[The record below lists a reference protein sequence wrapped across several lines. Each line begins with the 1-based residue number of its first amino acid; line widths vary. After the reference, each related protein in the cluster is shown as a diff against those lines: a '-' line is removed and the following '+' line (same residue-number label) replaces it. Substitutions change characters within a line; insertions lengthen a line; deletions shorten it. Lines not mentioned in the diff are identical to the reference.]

1 MKKRTKAIVSIVMCT
16 AMLFTSVMGASAAS
30 AAASAQGSSSVM
42 ETVAE
47 VITTGLNKAVD
58 ALLGFISGIL
68 PATVKV
74 EDPSAYA
81 DYADDNFYD
90 GTDEFI
96 DEAAEGAQWQLGY
109 ASASILPADFS
120 TGKYYKGGYDIN
132 LQLSECIDDL
142 KVRVI
147 ALDDG
152 SGRGVTVFA
161 VVDCLG
167 LANDDVK
174 NIRAAVAQALPE
186 VDFTSINVSATHVH
200 SGIDTQGIYT
210 DTFGH
215 VFKNLFAA
223 IIGSDNLCDPVDTDL
238 LATIQSQTVACVKKA
253 VETMTTGTLEYAKT
267 DISDYVR
274 DRTDPEI
281 MLDDM
286 YCLIFNPDN
295 GDTSTVISNFG
306 CHPECIGYGTQLITS
321 DFVFYTEETLNNAG
335 YNYMF
340 IEGAVGTYTEEN
352 GAACDGLDLDR
363 VDSTIRYGHE
373 IGNILIAVATGMTE
387 DEIVAEYASDDCIY
401 TNDYTEEALASEDC
415 TLWYEGWEA
424 VVSEEVEPILNIR
437 LQAMQ
442 IAVTNGVYK
451 AFGKLSL
458 ANNVM
463 YKDKAGNVTAATEIG
478 YMELGK
484 NIKVILCPGETYA
497 ELIVGGENMADFVYD
512 CAYDIMADEDDVIL
526 VFDLMND
533 ALGYIMPDNDFVYF
547 RMKSDFSLAD
557 SWGLTSVGSNAAS
570 DVYGA
575 IYELYDSVK

>member
-1 MKKRTKAIVSIVMCT
+1 MKKRTKVIVAMVMSAVMLFSAATGAAAATVSDDSADSSAMAIV
-16 AMLFTSVMGASAAS
+16 
-30 AAASAQGSSSVM
+30 AQ
-42 ETVAE
+42 A
-47 VITTGLNKAVD
+47 ITTGLNKAAN
-58 ALLGFISGIL
+58 ALLDHISGVL

-81 DYADDNFYD
+81 DYADVNFYA
-90 GTDEFI
+90 GTEQFI
-96 DEAAEGAQWQLGY
+96 DEAADGAQWSLGY
-109 ASASILPADFS
+109 ASASILPEDFS

-152 SGRGVTVFA
+152 SNRGVTVFA

-174 NIRAAVAQALPE
+174 NIRAAVAAALPDVE
-186 VDFTSINVSATHVH
+186 FTSINVSATHVH

-215 VFKNLFAA
+215 VIKNLISA
-223 IIGSDNLCDPVDTDL
+223 IMGKDDLCDPVDTDL
-238 LATIQSQTVACVKKA
+238 LATIQNQTVACVKEA

-295 GDTSTVISNFG
+295 GDTSTVISNYG
-306 CHPECIGYGTQLITS
+306 VHPECIGYGTQLITS

-352 GAACDGLDLDR
+352 GVAADGLDLDR
-363 VDSTIRYGHE
+363 VEVTVRYGHE

-387 DEIVAEYASDDCIY
+387 NEIAAAYAAGKLY

-415 TLWYEGWEA
+415 TIWYEGWNA
-424 VVSEEVEPILNIR
+424 VVTEEVEPILNIK
-437 LQAMQ
+437 LQAMEV
-442 IAVTNGVYK
+442 AVTNGVYK

-463 YKDKAGNVTAATEIG
+463 YEDADGNVTAATEVG

-484 NIKVILCPGETYA
+484 NLKVILCPGETYA
-497 ELIVGGENMADFVYD
+497 ELIIGGENMADFVYD
-512 CAYDIMADEDDVIL
+512 CAYDIMADEGDDIL

-533 ALGYIMPDNDFVYF
+533 ALGYIMPDNDYVLF
-547 RMKSDFSLAD
+547 RLKADFEFAD
-557 SWGLTSVGSNAAS
+557 SWGLTSIGANAAS

-575 IYELYDSVK
+575 IYELYDSVR

>member
-1 MKKRTKAIVSIVMCT
+1 MKKRTKAILAVVMS
-16 AMLFTSVMGASAAS
+16 AVMLFTTATG
-30 AAASAQGSSSVM
+30 AAAATVSEETESPAMAVIAQ
-42 ETVAE
+42 T
-47 VITTGLNKAVD
+47 ITTTLNKAAT
-58 ALLGFISGIL
+58 ALLDHISGIL

-81 DYADDNFYD
+81 DYADDNFYA
-90 GTDEFI
+90 GTEEFI
-96 DEAAEGAQWQLGY
+96 DEAADGAQWSLGY
-109 ASASILPADFS
+109 ADASILPADFS

-147 ALDDG
+147 TLDDG
-152 SGRGVTVFA
+152 SDRGITVFA
-161 VVDCLG
+161 VIDCLG

-174 NIRAAVAQALPE
+174 NIRAAVAAALPD

-215 VFKNLFAA
+215 VIKNLISA
-223 IIGSDNLCDPVDTDL
+223 IMGKDDLCDPVDTDL
-238 LATIQSQTVACVKKA
+238 LATIQNQTVVAVKEA
-253 VETMTTGTLEYAKT
+253 LASMTTGKLEYAKT

-281 MLDDM
+281 MLDDA
-286 YCLIFNPDN
+286 YCLVFKPFD
-295 GDTSTVISNFG
+295 GSAATVISNFG
-306 CHPECIGYGTQLITS
+306 VHPECIGYGTQLITS

-340 IEGAVGTYTEEN
+340 MEGAVGTYTEDQHYSN
-352 GAACDGLDLDR
+352 DGLDLDR
-363 VDSTIRYGHE
+363 VESTTRYGHE

-387 DEIVAEYASDDCIY
+387 SEIAAAYAAGELY
-401 TNDYTEEALASEDC
+401 TNDYTEEILASEDC
-415 TLWYEGWEA
+415 TVWYEGWQA
-424 VVSEEVEPILNIR
+424 VVAEEVEPILNIR

-442 IAVTNGVYK
+442 VAVTNGVYK

-463 YKDKAGNVTAATEIG
+463 YEDADGNVTAATEIG

-497 ELIVGGENMADFVYD
+497 ELIIGGENMADFALD
-512 CAYDIMADEDDVIL
+512 CAYDVMADEGDDIL

-533 ALGYIMPDNDFVYF
+533 ALGYIMADNDFVFF
-547 RMKSDFSLAD
+547 RLKADFSFAD
-557 SWGLTSVGSNAAS
+557 SWGLTSIGANAAS
-570 DVYGA
+570 DIYGA
-575 IYELYDSVK
+575 IYDLYNSIR

>member
-1 MKKRTKAIVSIVMCT
+1 MKKRTKTIVAVVMCV
-16 AMLFTSVMGASAAS
+16 AMMFSTVIGASAAS
-30 AAASAQGSSSVM
+30 TSAETQSSVM
-42 ETVAE
+42 TTVAQ

-58 ALLGFISGIL
+58 ALLNLISGVI

-81 DYADDNFYD
+81 DYADENFYD
-90 GTDEFI
+90 GTDTFI
-96 DEAAEGAQWQLGY
+96 DEAAEGAQWSLGY
-109 ASASILPADFS
+109 ANASILPADFS

-174 NIRAAVAQALPE
+174 NIRAAVAAALPD

-210 DTFGH
+210 NTFSH
-215 VFKNLFAA
+215 VFQNLFGA
-223 IIGSDNLCDPVDTDL
+223 IVGSDNLCDPVDTDL
-238 LATIQSQTVACVKKA
+238 LATIQAQTVACVKQA
-253 VETMTTGTLEYAKT
+253 VATMTEGTLTYAKT

-281 MLDDM
+281 MLEDM
-286 YCLIFNPDN
+286 YCLMFTPDD
-295 GDTSTVISNFG
+295 GSTGTVISNFG
-306 CHPECIGYGTQLITS
+306 CHPECIGYGTKLITS
-321 DFVFYTEETLNNAG
+321 DFIYYTEETLNNAG
-335 YNYMF
+335 YNYLYMQ
-340 IEGAVGTYTEEN
+340 GSVGTYTEEN
-352 GAACDGLDLDR
+352 GSASDGLDLDR
-363 VDSTIRYGHE
+363 VDATIRYGHE

-387 DEIVAEYASDDCIY
+387 EEIAAAYAEGELY
-401 TNDYTEEALASEDC
+401 TNDYTEEALASENC
-415 TLWYEGWEA
+415 TIWYEGWEA
-424 VVSEEVEPILNIR
+424 VVAEDVAPILNIK
-437 LQAMQ
+437 LQAMTVE
-442 IAVTNGVYK
+442 VTNGVYK
-451 AFGKLSL
+451 LFGKLSL

-463 YKDKAGNVTAATEIG
+463 YKDSKGNVTAATEVG
-478 YMELGK
+478 YMELGE
-484 NIKVILCPGETYA
+484 NIKVIICPGETYA
-497 ELIVGGENMADFVYD
+497 ELIIGGENMADFVYD
-512 CAYDIMADEDDVIL
+512 CAYDIMADEDDDIL

-547 RMKSDFSLAD
+547 RVDSDFSLAD
-557 SWGLTSVGSNAAS
+557 SWGLTSIGSNAAS

-575 IYELYDSVK
+575 IYDLYDSVR

>member
-1 MKKRTKAIVSIVMCT
+1 MKKTFKAIVAVVMCAT
-16 AMLFTSVMGASAAS
+16 MLFSTVVGVSAAS
-30 AAASAQGSSSVM
+30 TTADEENAVMASVAQ
-42 ETVAE
+42 

-58 ALLGFISGIL
+58 ALLNFVSGVL

-81 DYADDNFYD
+81 AYADDNFYA
-90 GTDEFI
+90 GTEEFI
-96 DEAAEGAQWQLGY
+96 DEPAEGAQWKLGY
-109 ASASILPADFS
+109 ADASILPADFS

-152 SGRGVTVFA
+152 SGRGITVFA

-167 LANDDVK
+167 LANDDVR
-174 NIRAAVAQALPE
+174 NIRAAVAEALPDVE
-186 VDFTSINVSATHVH
+186 FTSINVSATHVH

-215 VFKNLFAA
+215 VIKNLIAA
-223 IIGSDNLCDPVDTDL
+223 ITGSDDLCDPVDTDL
-238 LATIQSQTVACVKKA
+238 LATIQAQTAACVKEA
-253 VETMTTGTLEYAKT
+253 VAEMTTGTLEYAKT

-295 GDTSTVISNFG
+295 GDASTVISNFG
-306 CHPECIGYGTQLITS
+306 VHPECIGYGTQLITS
-321 DFVFYTEETLNNAG
+321 DFVYYTEETLNKAG

-352 GAACDGLDLDR
+352 GKSGDGLDLDR
-363 VDSTIRYGHE
+363 VEATIRYGHE
-373 IGNILIAVATGMTE
+373 VGNILIAVATGMTE
-387 DEIVAEYASDDCIY
+387 EEIAAAYAAGVVY
-401 TNDYTEEALASEDC
+401 TNDYTEEALATDNC
-415 TLWYEGWEA
+415 TIWYEGWEA
-424 VVSEEVEPILNIR
+424 VTTEKVAPILNIK
-437 LQAMQ
+437 LKAMT
-442 IAVTNGVYK
+442 VDVKNGVYK

-463 YKDKAGNVTAATEIG
+463 YEDADGNVTASTEIG
-478 YMELGK
+478 YMELGE
-484 NIKVILCPGETYA
+484 NLKVILCPGETYA
-497 ELIVGGENMADFVYD
+497 ELIVGGENMADFSLD
-512 CAYDIMADEDDVIL
+512 CAYDVMAEEGEDIL

-547 RMKSDFSLAD
+547 RMEADFALAD
-557 SWGLTSVGSNAAS
+557 SWGLTSIGANAAS

-575 IYELYDSVK
+575 IYDLYGSVR

>member
-1 MKKRTKAIVSIVMCT
+1 MKKRTKVIAAIVMSAV
-16 AMLFTSVMGASAAS
+16 MLFTTVTGASAATVS
-30 AAASAQGSSSVM
+30 GDSGESTAMAVVAQ
-42 ETVAE
+42 T
-47 VITTGLNKAVD
+47 ITTGLNKAAN
-58 ALLGFISGIL
+58 ALLDLISGML

-74 EDPSAYA
+74 KDPSAYA
-81 DYADDNFYD
+81 DYADDNFYA
-90 GTDEFI
+90 GTQEFI
-96 DEAAEGAQWQLGY
+96 DEAADGAEWSLGY
-109 ASASILPADFS
+109 ASASILPEDFS

-174 NIRAAVAQALPE
+174 NIRAAVAAALPDVE
-186 VDFTSINVSATHVH
+186 FTSINVAATHVH

-215 VFKNLFAA
+215 VIKNLISA
-223 IIGSDNLCDPVDTDL
+223 IMGKDDLCDPVDTDL
-238 LATIQSQTVACVKKA
+238 LATIQNQTVACVKEA

-267 DISDYVR
+267 DVSDYVR

-281 MLDDM
+281 MLTDM

-295 GDTSTVISNFG
+295 GDASTVISNYG
-306 CHPECIGYGTQLITS
+306 VHPECIGYGTKLITS

-352 GAACDGLDLDR
+352 GAAADGLDLDR
-363 VDSTIRYGHE
+363 VDVTIRYGHE
-373 IGNILIAVATGMTE
+373 IGNILIAVATGMNE
-387 DEIVAEYASDDCIY
+387 YEIAAAYAAGQLY
-401 TNDYTEEALASEDC
+401 TNDYTAEALASENC
-415 TLWYEGWEA
+415 TIWYEGWEA
-424 VVSEEVEPILNIR
+424 VATEEVEPILNIK

-442 IAVTNGVYK
+442 VDVTNGVYK

-463 YKDKAGNVTAATEIG
+463 YEDANKNVTAATEVG

-484 NIKVILCPGETYA
+484 NLKVILCPGETYA
-497 ELIVGGENMADFVYD
+497 ELIIGGENMADFVYD
-512 CAYDIMADEDDVIL
+512 CAYDIMADEGEDIL

-533 ALGYIMPDNDFVYF
+533 ALGYIMPDNDYVLF
-547 RMKSDFSLAD
+547 RLKADMEFAD
-557 SWGLTSVGSNAAS
+557 SWGLTSIGANAAS

-575 IYELYDSVK
+575 IYDLYDSVR

>member
-1 MKKRTKAIVSIVMCT
+1 MKKRTKAILAVVMSAVMLFSTVTGAAAATVSEESDST
-16 AMLFTSVMGASAAS
+16 AMAVI
-30 AAASAQGSSSVM
+30 AQ
-42 ETVAE
+42 T
-47 VITTGLNKAVD
+47 ITTTLNKAAT
-58 ALLGFISGIL
+58 ALLDHISGIL

-81 DYADDNFYD
+81 DYADDNFYA
-90 GTDEFI
+90 GTEEFI
-96 DEAAEGAQWQLGY
+96 DEAVAGAKWSLGY
-109 ASASILPADFS
+109 ADASILPADFS

-147 ALDDG
+147 TLDDG
-152 SGRGVTVFA
+152 SNRGVTVFA

-174 NIRAAVAQALPE
+174 NIRAAVAAALPD

-215 VFKNLFAA
+215 VIKNLISA
-223 IIGSDNLCDPVDTDL
+223 IMGKDDLCDPVDTDL
-238 LATIQSQTVACVKKA
+238 LATIQNQTVAAVKEA
-253 VETMTTGTLEYAKT
+253 LASMTTGKLEYAKT

-274 DRTDPEI
+274 DRTDPQI
-281 MLDDM
+281 MLDDA
-286 YCLIFNPDN
+286 YCLVFKPYD
-295 GDTSTVISNFG
+295 GSAATVISNFG
-306 CHPECIGYGTQLITS
+306 VHPECIGYGTQLITS

-340 IEGAVGTYTEEN
+340 VEGAVGTYTEDQHYSN
-352 GAACDGLDLDR
+352 DGLDLDR
-363 VDSTIRYGHE
+363 VESTVRYGHE

-387 DEIVAEYASDDCIY
+387 SEIAAAYAAGQLY
-401 TNDYTEEALASEDC
+401 TNDYTEELLASEDC
-415 TLWYEGWEA
+415 TVWYEGWQA
-424 VVSEEVEPILNIR
+424 VVAEEVEPILNIK

-442 IAVTNGVYK
+442 VAVTNGVYK

-463 YKDKAGNVTAATEIG
+463 YEDAEGNVTAATEIG

-497 ELIVGGENMADFVYD
+497 ELIIGGDIMADFELD
-512 CAYDIMADEDDVIL
+512 CAYDVMADEGDDIL

-533 ALGYIMPDNDFVYF
+533 ALGYIMADNDFVFF
-547 RMKSDFSLAD
+547 RLKADFSFAD
-557 SWGLTSVGSNAAS
+557 SWGLTSIGANAAS
-570 DVYGA
+570 DIYGA
-575 IYELYDSVK
+575 IYELYDSVR

>member
-1 MKKRTKAIVSIVMCT
+1 MKKRTKAIVAVIMC
-16 AMLFTSVMGASAAS
+16 AVMLFSSATGV
-30 AAASAQGSSSVM
+30 AAASVSADSDSSVM
-42 ETVAE
+42 ETVAQ
-47 VITTGLNKAVD
+47 VITTGLNKVVD
-58 ALLGFISGIL
+58 ALLNHISSVI

-81 DYADDNFYD
+81 DYADENFYD

-96 DEAAEGAQWQLGY
+96 SEADENAQWSLGY

-174 NIRAAVAQALPE
+174 NIRAAVAAALPD

-215 VFKNLFAA
+215 VIQNLISA
-223 IIGSDNLCDPVDTDL
+223 ITGSDDLCDPVDTDL
-238 LATIQSQTVACVKKA
+238 LATIQAQTVACVKEA
-253 VETMTTGTLEYAKT
+253 VDTMTTGTLTYAKT
-267 DISDYVR
+267 SIADYVR
-274 DRTDPEI
+274 DRTDPQV
-281 MLDDM
+281 MLEDM

-295 GDTSTVISNFG
+295 GENATVISNFG
-306 CHPECIGYGTQLITS
+306 CHPESIGYGTQLITS
-321 DFVFYTEETLNNAG
+321 DFVYYTEETLNNAG
-335 YNYMF
+335 YNYMYML
-340 IEGAVGTYTEEN
+340 GAVGTYTESQSKS
-352 GAACDGLDLDR
+352 GDGIALDR

-387 DEIVAEYASDDCIY
+387 EEIAAEYASADCIY
-401 TNDYTEEALASEDC
+401 TNDYTAEILAGEDC
-415 TLWYEGWEA
+415 TIWYEGWEA
-424 VVSEEVEPILNIR
+424 VVAQEVEPILNIK
-437 LQAMQ
+437 LKAMQ
-442 IAVTNGVYK
+442 VDVTNGVYK
-451 AFGKLSL
+451 VFGKLSL

-463 YKDKAGNVTAATEIG
+463 YEDENGKVTAATEIG
-478 YMELGK
+478 YMELGN
-484 NIKVILCPGETYA
+484 NIKIILCPGETYA

-512 CAYDIMADEDDVIL
+512 CAYDIMADEDDDIL

-547 RMKSDFSLAD
+547 RMESDFALAD
-557 SWGLTSVGSNAAS
+557 SWGLTSIGANAAS
-570 DVYGA
+570 DIYGA
-575 IYELYDSVK
+575 IYDLYEEVK